1 MRTKFIPQAITND
14 TQVPR
19 RTTLIIELDTYGTLD
34 QSRQTTKSLISRID
48 LLFSIHSTQVVM
60 DAIPIANL

>member
-34 QSRQTTKSLISRID
+34 QSRQTTQSLISRVD
-48 LLFSIHSTQVVM
+48 LLFSINLASVIA
-60 DAIPIANL
+60 DGIPIADL

>member
-34 QSRQTTKSLISRID
+34 QARQTTKSLISRID

>member
-19 RTTLIIELDTYGTLD
+19 RTTITIELDTFGTTD
-34 QSRQTTKSLISRID
+34 QARQTTKSLISRID

-60 DAIPIANL
+60 DAIPIADL

>member
-34 QSRQTTKSLISRID
+34 QARQTTKSLISRID

-60 DAIPIANL
+60 DAIPIADL

>member
-34 QSRQTTKSLISRID
+34 QARQTTQSLISRVD
-48 LLFSIHSTQVVM
+48 LLFSINLASVIA
-60 DAIPIANL
+60 DGIPIADL